1 MQYEKMSNSL
11 IMDSIFAR
19 SDVPEDV
26 IYTLGTYHKYWLDRE
41 HGVRNP
47 AFDRYSSNILD
58 LKRGKKAAI
67 EYFYNILEKII
78 PDDENLMICVVP
90 SSEPGANGAG
100 IKKLCRRLADKR
112 KLIDGT
118 DVLIRSKRIK
128 KLASGGNR
136 SEFVHHDSIEVGWEN
151 VRNIVRSMQYFLG
164 EELIVDMVRDFRD
177 YGIVFRN
184 RFVRDKRL
192 KKSPINKDVKVILID
207 DVATSGN
214 SLRACRDILKKRD
227 VGEVYMIALGR
238 TAKEKIMHE
247 NCYSLEKKS
256 SLSTLS

>member
-11 IMDSIFAR
+11 IKDSIFAR
-19 SDVPEDV
+19 RDVPEDV
-26 IYTLGTYHKYWLDRE
+26 IYTLGTYHKYWLDKE

-47 AFDRYSSNILD
+47 AFDRYSSNILN

-90 SSEPGANGAG
+90 SSEPGANDAG
-100 IKKLCRRLADKR
+100 IKKLCRQLADKR

-136 SEFVHHDSIEVGWEN
+136 SEYVHYDSIEIGWGN
-151 VRNIVRSMQYFLG
+151 VRNEVRSSECFFG
-164 EELIVDMVRDFRD
+164 ELMIEIVRDFRD
-177 YGIVFRN
+177 RRTFFLN
-184 RFVRDKRL
+184 RFIRDKRL

-238 TAKEKIMHE
+238 TAQETIMHE
-247 NCYSLEKKS
+247 NSYSLEKRG
-256 SLSTLS
+256 SLSTVS